1 LCFFDCKCFIKMKR
15 ILSVLLVCLYSCAA
29 PAQKDFEGEI
39 VYAVKLGDKPTRLT
53 IELSEYKTAM
63 NYEPLDSQGNISDSG
78 TKIIYDYKNGIS
90 YIVSKANRTVM
101 VDSITMKTFRS
112 LILNTIP
119 SFKKTGNTKKIAGY
133 DCNEMVDSS
142 SSESY
147 NNGSVWVCEEFT
159 YKAGPYKTNT
169 DFLNLFANRFL
180 MLEATSP
187 DKKNPSASWVTVSAI
202 SVTPKSIPASV
213 FEIDPGYKII
223 NISEFTKGLK
233 IRYNP
238 NPYLGKKNEKTRV
251 KPHSKRK
258 Q

>member
-1 LCFFDCKCFIKMKR
+1 MKT
-15 ILSVLLVCLYSCAA
+15 ILAVLTVCLYSCTAA
-29 PAQKDFEGEI
+29 AQKNFEGEI

-63 NYEPLDSQGNISDSG
+63 NYEPVDSQGNISDSG

-112 LILNTIP
+112 LILNKIP

-159 YKAGPYKTNT
+159 YNAGLYKTNT

-187 DKKNPSASWVTVSAI
+187 DKKSPAASWVTISAI
-202 SVTPKSIPASV
+202 SVTLKSIPASV
-213 FEIDPGYKII
+213 FEIEPGYKTI
-223 NISEFTKGLK
+223 NISELMKGVK
-233 IRYNP
+233 IKYNP
-238 NPYLGKKNEKTRV
+238 NPYPAKKVKKTPV